1 MALEMIDS
9 NERPIHRDRQAFGS
23 VVPDKKG
30 RQESGPTP
38 RRDAIKVAEQTA
50 GMFERALHQSLYFDQ
65 MIARRHFWD
74 HTSESLMEIHLT
86 GDFGGQEFTGTCQ
99 DCHGRLITGCLDG
112 QNQRAA
118 HCAASWGCLSF

>member
-9 NERPIHRDRQAFGS
+9 NERPIHRDRQALGS

-30 RQESGPTP
+30 RQKPGPTR

-50 GMFERALHQSLYFDQ
+50 GMCERASNQRLYFDQ
-65 MIARRHFWD
+65 MIARRHFGD

-86 GDFGGQEFTGTCQ
+86 GDFGSQEFTRSCE
-99 DCHGRLITGCLDG
+99 DCHSRFITGCLDG
-112 QNQRAA
+112 
-118 HCAASWGCLSF
+118 